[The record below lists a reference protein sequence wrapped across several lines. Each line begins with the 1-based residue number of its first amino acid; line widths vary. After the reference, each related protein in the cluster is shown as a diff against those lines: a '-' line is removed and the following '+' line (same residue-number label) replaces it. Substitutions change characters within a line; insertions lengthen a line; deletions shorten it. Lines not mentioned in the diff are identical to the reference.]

1 MFPVC
6 APYCVIARYI
16 NVNSK
21 LFIIVDRS
29 LNLNASNLGRLIYY
43 GSCSTKPLQYFSS
56 FTAFT
61 WEGSH
66 PSATIV
72 KVKHLMIVA
81 VAFQLILDAG
91 TESLL
96 GKCFIVEI
104 L

>member
-1 MFPVC
+1 MC
-6 APYCVIARYI
+6 AILCNCTLEV

-21 LFIIVDRS
+21 LFVIVDRS
-29 LNLNASNLGRLIYY
+29 WNLNASNLGRLIHY

-56 FTAFT
+56 FTAIT

-81 VAFQLILDAG
+81 DACHRILDAG
-91 TESLL
+91 AESLL
-96 GKCFIVEI
+96 GKCFIVKI
-104 L
+104 P